1 MENTALTSTE
11 VYLLTERIAKG
22 LPNLSEFQKGYL
34 LGMIES
40 QAAEKQEEEKKAG

>member
-1 MENTALTSTE
+1 MENTALTTTE
-11 VYLLTERIAKG
+11 TYLLTEKIAKNISK
-22 LPNLSEFQKGYL
+22 LTEFQKGYL